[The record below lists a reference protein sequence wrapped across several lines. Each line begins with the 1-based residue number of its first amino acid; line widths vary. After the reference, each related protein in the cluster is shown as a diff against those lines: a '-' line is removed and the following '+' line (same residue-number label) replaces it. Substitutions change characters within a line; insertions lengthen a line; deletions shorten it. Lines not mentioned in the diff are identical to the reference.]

1 MTPLIPRNTTIPT
14 RKSENFSTASDNQT
28 SVEVHV
34 LQGERPMARDNRT
47 LGRFN
52 LVGIPPA
59 PRGTPQVE
67 VAFDID
73 ANGILN
79 VSAKDV
85 ATSKQQQITITSSSG
100 LSKDDV
106 ERMVREAEANAGED
120 ARRRQEIELRN
131 QVDALVYS
139 TERALAEHGAKLAPA
154 ELGAVEQALNDA
166 RDALKSENAD
176 RMRRAQENLTR
187 VSQTMAEAMQRQTAG
202 GGAAGAGP
210 SGRSSAGAPPEGDV
224 VDAEFED
231 VDDRKA
237 S

>member
-1 MTPLIPRNTTIPT
+1 
-14 RKSENFSTASDNQT
+14 
-28 SVEVHV
+28 
-34 LQGERPMARDNRT
+34 MARDNRT

-52 LVGIPPA
+52 LVGLPPA
-59 PRGTPQVE
+59 PRGTPQIE

-85 ATSKQQQITITSSSG
+85 ATGRQQQITITASSG
-100 LSKDDV
+100 LSKQDV

-131 QVDALVYS
+131 QTDALVYS
-139 TERALAEHGAKLAPA
+139 TERALAEHGARLSAG
-154 ELGAVEQALNDA
+154 ERGAVDQALAEAREALSSEDA
-166 RDALKSENAD
+166 ERL
-176 RMRRAQENLTR
+176 RRAQEGLTR
-187 VSQTMAEAMQRQTAG
+187 ASQTLAAAAQRQGGEASG
-202 GGAAGAGP
+202 PSAAPPGGAA
-210 SGRSSAGAPPEGDV
+210 REGMPREGEI

-231 VDDRKA
+231 IDDERKA